1 MVTNTSEKTA
11 EEVGE
16 DVFNELI
23 NESFTIPIF
32 ENLSPNINTFIVH
45 PWIRRMLISIAKRLS
60 FFEFTPSGMPSN
72 GHRRAFLLP
81 GGSDSYSTMTEDT
94 LMVFNV
100 NDQYL
105 GFKPDWLS
113 KLNRVEVLQL
123 GRWQNSVKHHIEV
136 ENKDLT
142 VESKKKKKVEYEVS
156 LNGLGRQTSLR
167 YLSLRGVS
175 RLTNLPRSVLN
186 LISLEILDLRACHN
200 LEKLPSDISALRNL
214 THLDLSECY
223 LLESMPKGIEELSA
237 LQVLKGFVIGIVRR
251 NPCRGSDLADS
262 SVPQQWYQSSITSHR
277 DDKKPGGSIEERR
290 GRVRKCGQDFFQQN
304 DGMEQAIRTM
314 EFRQDATEK
323 LLKGLDQKYEGMMNM
338 MAQLMAKVSDRGKEL
353 EGSSSAKGKDRP
365 NESRM
370 DLQKETVSKR
380 DNRIGGRLPKIDLPI
395 FEGNNPREWIRKAN
409 KYFKIHE
416 IEENMKAE
424 IGEGSPEEAIEEFN
438 KLVQTG
444 TVADYLEK
452 FEMLKA
458 LVMPSLPHLSDSYYK
473 ACFMSG
479 LKEEIVNMVKMSK
492 PETLAVAIEI
502 AKLQE
507 KNLKAIQKIQKPTT
521 TNFSNH
527 RPPNKMTPTPR
538 WNQNHPKHTNQN
550 QDQKTSN
557 QNQFK
562 RITPTEFNLRRE
574 KGLCYK
580 CAEPYTLGHV
590 CKQSHVHFLLAEEAE
605 TREEAREPEEEVYCD
620 CINGELTDEHI
631 EVSIHALAGG
641 TSHRTMKLKGL
652 VKGRLVTALIDSGST
667 HCFLDEQ
674 LAKDLKLGT
683 QGPNLVVNVA
693 NGEKVNS
700 KGLDKPLQWEMQGHQ
715 FQHAFNTLRLGG
727 CDMILGVDWLAKHS
741 PIEFNFRKLSMK
753 IHQGR
758 QEVVLQG
765 EGDIIKLKGLNG
777 GRLAKWLRKQSYGV
791 VAQLVAVEEEGSAA
805 QLPAEIRQILEQ
817 YRDVFEEP
825 KGMPPT
831 RGHEHQINLK
841 EGAKPFQVRPYR
853 CPYIQKTEI
862 EKLVREMLELG
873 IIQPSSSPFASPVLL
888 VKKKDGTW
896 RFCVDYRQLNEL
908 TVKNKFPMPLIEE
921 LMDELHGAKFF
932 TKIDLRAGYF
942 QIRVKEEDI
951 SKTAFRTH
959 QGLYEFKVMP
969 FGLTNA
975 PATFQSLM
983 NQVFQDQMR
992 RHVLVFFDD
1001 ILVYSSTLEEHV
1013 KHVEEVMC
1021 ILRQHQ
1027 LYAKMSKCSFAQM
1040 QVEYLGHIIT
1050 AEGVQADPKKIECME
1065 QWPNPTNIKQLRGFL
1080 GLTGYYRR
1088 FVRGYGAIAR
1098 PLTNLLKKD
1107 NFHWNKDSELAFQ
1120 TLKKAMCTTPVLAVP
1135 DFTQPFIVETDAC
1148 YSGIGAVLMQNR
1160 RPISYLSQALGQK
1173 NMGLSIYEKELLA
1186 LVTAVT
1192 KWRHYLEGHHFIIHT
1207 DNQSLKYLLDQRIT
1221 TPLQQKWLT
1230 KLLGLSYEIH
1240 YKKGKDNLAADALSR
1255 QGREEVRV

>member
-1 MVTNTSEKTA
+1 MDCNNNPSWKESSYGRDDDDDEA
-11 EEVGE
+11 EESCYRLLLIGFCMFTTWMAVNAAIMGATNCIQLVSQEPVGSSGRAYHIGLAA
-16 DVFNELI
+16 FM
-23 NESFTIPIF
+23 IPIGVIY
-32 ENLSPNINTFIVH
+32 LVIC
-45 PWIRRMLISIAKRLS
+45 A
-60 FFEFTPSGMPSN
+60 
-72 GHRRAFLLP
+72 AFLFVLLADCFSMLERIFI
-81 GGSDSYSTMTEDT
+81 GGKAVKSSPSSFCPDEDSDIEKGVQSEENIKKRSSCIIS
-94 LMVFNV
+94 
-100 NDQYL
+100 
-105 GFKPDWLS
+105 P
-113 KLNRVEVLQL
+113 VLYH
-123 GRWQNSVKHHIEV
+123 NSGI
-136 ENKDLT
+136 
-142 VESKKKKKVEYEVS
+142 
-156 LNGLGRQTSLR
+156 RAR
-167 YLSLRGVS
+167 
-175 RLTNLPRSVLN
+175 
-186 LISLEILDLRACHN
+186 LRAIGMTKN
-200 LEKLPSDISALRNL
+200 QDEALRR
-214 THLDLSECY
+214 DVV
-223 LLESMPKGIEELSA
+223 ELGS
-237 LQVLKGFVIGIVRR
+237 VVRTFS
-251 NPCRGSDLADS
+251 N
-262 SVPQQWYQSSITSHR
+262 
-277 DDKKPGGSIEERR
+277 K
-290 GRVRKCGQDFFQQN
+290 N

-353 EGSSSAKGKDRP
+353 EGSSSSKGEDRP

-380 DNRIGGRLPKIDLPI
+380 DNRISGRLPKMDLPT
-395 FEGNNPREWIRKAN
+395 FEGNNPREWIRKAD

-424 IGEGSPEEAIEEFN
+424 IAELYFRDRADIWFHGVFHGRETISWTELSTAMSIRFGEGSPEEAIEEFN

-444 TVADYLEK
+444 SVANYLER

-479 LKEEIVNMVKMSK
+479 LKEVIVNMVKMSK
-492 PETLAVAIEI
+492 PETLAAAIEI

-507 KNLKAIQKIQKPTT
+507 KNLKAIQKIQKPATP
-521 TNFSNH
+521 NFSNH
-527 RPPNKMTPTPR
+527 RPPTKITSAPR
-538 WNQNHPKHTNQN
+538 WNQNHPKHPNQN

-562 RITPTEFNLRRE
+562 RISPTEFNLRRE

-580 CAEPYTLGHV
+580 CAEPYTMGHV
-590 CKQSHVHFLLAEEAE
+590 CKQSHVHFLLAEETE
-605 TREEAREPEEEVYCD
+605 TREEAREPEKEVYCD

-631 EVSIHALAGG
+631 EVSIHALAGE

-652 VKGRLVTALIDSGST
+652 VKGRLVTALVDSGST
-667 HCFLDEQ
+667 HCFVDEQ
-674 LAKDLKLGT
+674 LARDLKLGT

-693 NGEKVNS
+693 NGEKVDS

-741 PIEFNFRKLSMK
+741 PIEFNFRELSMK

-758 QEVVLQG
+758 QEVVLKW
-765 EGDIIKLKGLNG
+765 EGVITKLKGLNG
-777 GRLAKWLRKQSYGV
+777 GRLAKWLRKQPYGV
-791 VAQLVAVEEEGSAA
+791 VAQLVAVEEEGSAT

-817 YRDVFEEP
+817 YKDVFEEP
-825 KGMPPT
+825 KGMPPV
-831 RGHEHQINLK
+831 RGHEHQIDLK

-862 EKLVREMLELG
+862 ERLVKEMLELG

-908 TVKNKFPMPLIEE
+908 TIKNKFPMPLIEE
-921 LMDELHGAKFF
+921 LIDELHGAKFF

-942 QIRVKEEDI
+942 QIRVKEENI

-992 RHVLVFFDD
+992 KHVLVFFDD

-1013 KHVEEVMC
+1013 KHVEEVMS
-1021 ILRQHQ
+1021 ILRRHQ
-1027 LYAKMSKCSFAQM
+1027 LYAKMSKCSFAQL

-1050 AEGVQADPKKIECME
+1050 AEGVQADPRKIECME
-1065 QWPNPTNIKQLRGFL
+1065 KWPNPTNIKQLRGFL

-1098 PLTNLLKKD
+1098 PLTDLLKKD
-1107 NFHWNKDSELAFQ
+1107 NFHWNKDSEQAFQ

-1135 DFTQPFIVETDAC
+1135 DFTQPFIIETDAC

-1173 NMGLSIYEKELLA
+1173 NMGLSIYEK
-1186 LVTAVT
+1186 
-1192 KWRHYLEGHHFIIHT
+1192 
-1207 DNQSLKYLLDQRIT
+1207 
-1221 TPLQQKWLT
+1221 
-1230 KLLGLSYEIH
+1230 
-1240 YKKGKDNLAADALSR
+1240 
-1255 QGREEVRV
+1255 